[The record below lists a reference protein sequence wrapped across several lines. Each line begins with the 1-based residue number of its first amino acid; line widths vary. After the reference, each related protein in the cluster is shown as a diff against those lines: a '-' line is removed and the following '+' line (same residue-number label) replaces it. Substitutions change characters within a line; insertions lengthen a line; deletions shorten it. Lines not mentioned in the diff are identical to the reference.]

1 MIRRWLKALGPNGGI
16 RIRFSQHGEDAIL
29 HKILNK
35 KNGFYIDA
43 GAYHPFRQS
52 NTARLWCTG
61 WNGINID
68 ANPNSIKIF
77 NKVRRLDTNIWGA
90 IVSDETAEKE
100 STVQLSFSKKIDLKG
115 SISKELIAE
124 RNLAQKMDVPTIS
137 LKDVVNKHA
146 TLHNGE
152 FDFLNVD
159 VEGMDYAA
167 VSSISKWKKQ
177 PSVIAIE
184 TYGNGVRQIL
194 ENETTTL
201 LEGVGYKYIYQIGMT
216 SVYSKLK

>member
-1 MIRRWLKALGPNGGI
+1 MISRWLTALGPNGGI

-29 HKILNK
+29 HKIIDK
-35 KNGFYIDA
+35 KDGFYVDA

-61 WNGINID
+61 WNGVNID

-77 NKVRRLDTNIWGA
+77 NNVRRNDTNIWGA
-90 IVSDETAEKE
+90 IVSHEEAEKGA
-100 STVQLSFSKKIDLKG
+100 TVELSFSNKIDLKG
-115 SISKELIAE
+115 SISKELAAE
-124 RNLAQKMDVPTIS
+124 RNLSSKMNVPTVS
-137 LKDVVNKHA
+137 LKNIVNEHA
-146 TLHNGE
+146 TAHKGD
-152 FDFLNVD
+152 FDLLNVD

-167 VSSISKWKKQ
+167 VSSISQWEKL

-184 TYGNGVRQIL
+184 TYGNGIRQIL
-194 ENETTTL
+194 ENDTTAL

-216 SVYSKLK
+216 SVYSRLT